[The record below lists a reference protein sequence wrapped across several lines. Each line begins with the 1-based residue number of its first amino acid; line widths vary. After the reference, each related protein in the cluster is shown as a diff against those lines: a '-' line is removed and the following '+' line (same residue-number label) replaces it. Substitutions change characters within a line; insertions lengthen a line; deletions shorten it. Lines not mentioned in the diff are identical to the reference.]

1 MTVILWGVLLICSSV
16 GGKFSATTHT
26 TGGTAREQVKRR
38 RRLLLIRGFVNG
50 NFFCKS
56 VIAISFL
63 RGEGKQ

>member
-1 MTVILWGVLLICSSV
+1 M
-16 GGKFSATTHT
+16 GGKFECTHT
-26 TGGTAREQVKRR
+26 HTGGTAREQVKRR